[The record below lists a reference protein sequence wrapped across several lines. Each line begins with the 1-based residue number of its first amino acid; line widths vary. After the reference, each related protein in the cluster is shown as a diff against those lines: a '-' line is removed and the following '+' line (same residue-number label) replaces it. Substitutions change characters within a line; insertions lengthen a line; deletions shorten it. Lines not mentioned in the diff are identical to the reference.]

1 MEQLLPGS
9 FGAGENSYIGFLS
22 WKLQKIRA
30 GIYEYL

>member
-22 WKLQKIRA
+22 L
-30 GIYEYL
+30 GIAENTGMDL